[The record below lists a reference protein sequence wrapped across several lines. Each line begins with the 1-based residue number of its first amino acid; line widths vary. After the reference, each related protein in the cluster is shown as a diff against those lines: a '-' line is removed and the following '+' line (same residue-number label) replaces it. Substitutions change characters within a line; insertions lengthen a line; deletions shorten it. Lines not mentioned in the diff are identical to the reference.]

1 MMDRRRFLR
10 KNQTRA
16 ESVLWQHLRG
26 KKLEGWKFLRQYS
39 VGPYILDFYC
49 VKLRL
54 AIEIDGGQHTKEEGL
69 IYDKER
75 EELLSHHNISTIRF
89 VNNEILDGV
98 EKALDKI
105 EHVAKT
111 RAADPSLAI
120 REGATPLRGERVSYN
135 KQMPKIYTVR
145 EKISSDLVDQLLHN
159 RGIKTAEEKQNF
171 LNPDFINH
179 LHDPF
184 LLPDMEKAVGR
195 ILRAIEKGEMVGVWS
210 DYDADGIPGGA
221 LLHDFFKMI
230 GFNNFI
236 NYIPDRHTEGYGLNM
251 EGIKELKDGK
261 IELLITIDCGI
272 RDNKVIDYAKELG
285 IETIITDHH
294 EPADI
299 LPEAYAIMNPK
310 LKSSKYPEAILC
322 GSGVV
327 WKLIEAI
334 LKTKRDLL
342 PEGQEKWLL
351 DLVGLATLSD
361 MVPLTG
367 ENRALAHFGLSV
379 LRKNRRPGLQKLFGM
394 LKINKFNLTEDDIA
408 FLITPRINAAS
419 RMGHPRDAFKLL
431 TAVDEAEADGFARH
445 LDTINNERKGVVAG
459 IVKEAKKRIK
469 EKFENGGERSIIVLG
484 NPDWR
489 PALLGLAAN
498 SIVEEYN
505 RPVFLWGREG
515 GEFIKGSCRSDGVID
530 LVAIM
535 EGANGALLEFGGH
548 KLAGG
553 FSVDHEKIHTLEDAL
568 IEASTHIVNNNPEIL
583 VDAEIS
589 LRDVSRETTDKIS
602 KLAPF
607 GVGNEKPVFI
617 LRDVVPEKINRFG
630 KAQEHLSVNLID
642 GSYKARAIS
651 FFTSPDQFGDAL
663 KEGIKTNL
671 VANMEKSDFGG
682 RTEIR
687 LRIVDFF

>member
-1 MMDRRRFLR
+1 ML
-10 KNQTRA
+10 
-16 ESVLWQHLRG
+16 
-26 KKLEGWKFLRQYS
+26 
-39 VGPYILDFYC
+39 
-49 VKLRL
+49 
-54 AIEIDGGQHTKEEGL
+54 
-69 IYDKER
+69 
-75 EELLSHHNISTIRF
+75 
-89 VNNEILDGV
+89 
-98 EKALDKI
+98 
-105 EHVAKT
+105 KT
-111 RAADPSLAI
+111 
-120 REGATPLRGERVSYN
+120 
-135 KQMPKIYTVR
+135 YTTHK
-145 EKISSDLVDQLLHN
+145 KISPDLIEQLLHN
-159 RGIKTAEEKQNF
+159 RGIKTAKEKENF
-171 LNPDFINH
+171 LNPDFVNH

-184 LLPDMEKAVGR
+184 LLPDMDKAVKR
-195 ILRAIEKGEMVGVWS
+195 ILKAIEKGERVGIWS

-221 LLHDFFKMI
+221 LLHDFFKQI

-236 NYIPDRHTEGYGLNM
+236 NYIPDRHAEGYGLNT
-251 EGIKELKDGK
+251 EGVEELAKDGVK
-261 IELLITIDCGI
+261 LLVTIDCGI

-294 EPADI
+294 EPADM
-299 LPEAYAIMNPK
+299 LPEAFAIINPK

-334 LKTKRDLL
+334 LIKKRDLIK
-342 PEGQEKWLL
+342 EGQEKWLL

-431 TAVDEAEADGFARH
+431 TAVDEAEADGFVRH

-489 PALLGLAAN
+489 PALLGLAAH
-498 SIVEEYN
+498 SIAEEYN

-515 GEFIKGSCRSDGVID
+515 GEFIKGSCRSDGTTD

-535 EGANGALLEFGGH
+535 QSAGLALLEFGGH

-602 KLAPF
+602 RLAPF

-630 KAQEHLSVNLID
+630 KAEEHLSVNLID

-651 FFTSPDQFGDAL
+651 FFTSPDQFGDSL

-671 VANMEKSDFGG
+671 VANLEKSAFGG